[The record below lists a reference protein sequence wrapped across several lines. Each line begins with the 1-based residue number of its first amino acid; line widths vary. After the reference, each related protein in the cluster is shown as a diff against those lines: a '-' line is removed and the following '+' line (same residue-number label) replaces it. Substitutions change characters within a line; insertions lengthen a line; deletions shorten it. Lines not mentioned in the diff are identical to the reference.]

1 MKKVVAVEDSLNHVK
16 DFLAAKGC
24 YVVDASEV
32 NREKVDAFVVSGNS
46 DLSSSREAMEK
57 SLVINVNGKTME
69 ELWAEIDS

>member
-1 MKKVVAVEDSLNHVK
+1 MKKVIAVEDSLNEVK
-16 DFLAAKGC
+16 DFLSSKGC

-32 NREKVDAFVVSGNS
+32 KKEKVDAFVIAGNS
-46 DLSSSREAMEK
+46 DLSSSREAMQK

>member
-1 MKKVVAVEDSLNHVK
+1 MPKVIAVEDNLQEVK
-16 DFLAAKGC
+16 SFLASKGC

-32 NREKVDAFVVSGNS
+32 NREKVDAFVISGDS
-46 DLSSSREAMEK
+46 DLSSSREAMDK

>member
-1 MKKVVAVEDSLNHVK
+1 MKKVIAVEDNLNEVK
-16 DFLAAKGC
+16 SFLSGKGC

-32 NREKVDAFVVSGNS
+32 NSEKVDAFVISGES
-46 DLSSSREAMEK
+46 DLSSSRQAMNK